1 MQKGERKARKALAK
15 VGMKSLAGVTRV
27 TIKKKDGIVF
37 VINNPTVMRSGEDG
51 NQFAVFGEITIDDPV
66 NRVNMQKTQAMQAQ
80 AQAAAAAASAGTAK
94 AEPAKATAGADDE
107 NVDAEGVSEEH
118 IGMVIDHA
126 HCTRAQAIKALKEN
140 NNDMVNAVMS
150 LT

>member
-1 MQKGERKARKALAK
+1 MGINIKTKSNTKMVDAEPKVTEVKDTADQGHDMDHGHDHGHDAGPGAPMQKGERKARKALAK

-66 NRVNMQKTQAMQAQ
+66 NRVNMQKAQAMQA
-80 AQAAAAAASAGTAK
+80 
-94 AEPAKATAGADDE
+94 
-107 NVDAEGVSEEH
+107 
-118 IGMVIDHA
+118 
-126 HCTRAQAIKALKEN
+126 
-140 NNDMVNAVMS
+140 
-150 LT
+150 